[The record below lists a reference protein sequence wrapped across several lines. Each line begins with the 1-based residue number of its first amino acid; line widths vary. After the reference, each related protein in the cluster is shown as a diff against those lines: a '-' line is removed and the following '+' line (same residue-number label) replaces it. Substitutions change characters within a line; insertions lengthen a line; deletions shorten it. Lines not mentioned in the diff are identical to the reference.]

1 MTLKELRNK
10 IAESDNAEFLNS
22 VSVAINYPHINF
34 SASLNG
40 LANIYQFV
48 LGQVKGW
55 NEFEN
60 LPSELNESKRFFE
73 NIKQQIQGLETYFSK
88 ENESNFRYTWNQ
100 IKDLLEQERSLSR
113 NEKLFIYNSPEVA
126 FLVSLFL
133 KEPNWILGAQD
144 YISLK
149 HLNNISDRNYLN
161 GFLQAYEFK
170 NQDSTDILQRR
181 NHEKKSLSTIRKQF
195 QEHVSEAELHLNDY
209 LKRTQDNLTEHFNT
223 VDELKNEKDKSFE
236 DWFKTTQ
243 EEFTNFFDI
252 AQQNITENENLY
264 TEKLRLKA
272 PAQYWKERALK
283 LKKESNTYMYWLI
296 GVSLVSALL
305 LFILLMS
312 LGNGFFETAFSDTV
326 KGIKWSIILITLVSI
341 LAFSIKLLAKM
352 TFSSL
357 HLSRDAE
364 EREQLTHFYLALKH
378 DTSVSDNDR
387 QLILQSLF
395 SRSDTGLLREDS
407 APTMPNSM
415 VEKIVNGKP

>member
-1 MTLKELRNK
+1 MTLKELRDK

-181 NHEKKSLSTIRKQF
+181 NHEKKSLSTIRSQYHD
-195 QEHVSEAELHLNDY
+195 HVNEAELHLNDY
-209 LKRTQDNLTEHFNT
+209 LKRTQDNLTEHFTLIDN
-223 VDELKNEKDKSFE
+223 LKKEKESFFENWFQSTQEDFTIFSDGAFKKIAENEK
-236 DWFKTTQ
+236 Q
-243 EEFTNFFDI
+243 
-252 AQQNITENENLY
+252 Y
-264 TEKLRLKA
+264 TEKLRFEA
-272 PAQYWKERALK
+272 PAQYWKVRAAK
-283 LKKESNTYMYWLI
+283 LKQESDSYMKWLI
-296 GVSLVSALL
+296 GVSVVSSLL

-312 LGNGFFETAFSDTV
+312 LGTDFFETAFSDPV
-326 KGIKWSIILITLVSI
+326 KGIKWSIILITLVSL
-341 LAFSIKLLAKM
+341 LAFSIKILARM

-364 EREQLTHFYLALKH
+364 EREQLTHFYLSLRHEKA
-378 DTSVSDNDR
+378 VSDEER

-395 SRSDTGLLREDS
+395 SRSDTGLLKEDS
-407 APTMPNSM
+407 APTMPNGM
-415 VEKIVNGKP
+415 LDKIQVK